1 MMRSSRSKN
10 RNRIWSCGQRQPC
23 QQAETFEVVMAELG
37 RGERKRKEIHRD
49 GDSQTEKTGV
59 VFLGFGSVLLY
70 FQGEKVRAMLCLLP
84 WRHRYRIPAMSGEG
98 SCDLVATTRV

>member
-1 MMRSSRSKN
+1 M
-10 RNRIWSCGQRQPC
+10 
-23 QQAETFEVVMAELG
+23 VMAELG
-37 RGERKRKEIHRD
+37 RGERKRKEGKEIHRD
-49 GDSQTEKTGV
+49 GDPQTEKTGV

-84 WRHRYRIPAMSGEG
+84 WRHRYGIPAMSGEG